1 MGMQMSILKKLS
13 TALQG
18 GVREAAEVVI
28 DSNSLRILGQEI
40 YECEQDIA
48 KSKQRLA
55 AIIAEKIQVK
65 RGLDALIE
73 NISNYEKEVMQLL
86 DSDDKGKATEVA
98 QKIAEIEPKILQKQG
113 HLEKLKSHEMALQ
126 SSLKKTVL
134 GLDNFKS
141 EYKMAKATE
150 NLQKAQA
157 TFSDSSNPD
166 SRFNDMKESLERI
179 QEKQQESTDR
189 IDAMD
194 QVEAALS
201 IDPLNSK
208 DINVLS
214 AEDIIQRIKSQ
225 NKVV

>member
-1 MGMQMSILKKLS
+1 MEMQMSILKKLS

-65 RGLDALIE
+65 RDIDALIK
-73 NISNYEKEVMQLL
+73 NNNNYEKEVMQLL
-86 DSDDKGKATEVA
+86 GAGNEGKATEIA
-98 QKIAEIEPKILQKQG
+98 QKIAEMEPRLLQKKG
-113 HLEKLKSHEMALQ
+113 HFGKLKSHEMALQ

-134 GLDNFKS
+134 GLDSFKS

-150 NLQKAQA
+150 NLQKAHA
-157 TFSDSSNPD
+157 TFSDSSNPA
-166 SRFNDMKESLERI
+166 SRFNDMKESLDRI
-179 QEKQQESTDR
+179 QEKQQESTDKM
-189 IDAMD
+189 DAMD
-194 QVEAALS
+194 QVEAVLDVDS
-201 IDPLNSK
+201 LNSK